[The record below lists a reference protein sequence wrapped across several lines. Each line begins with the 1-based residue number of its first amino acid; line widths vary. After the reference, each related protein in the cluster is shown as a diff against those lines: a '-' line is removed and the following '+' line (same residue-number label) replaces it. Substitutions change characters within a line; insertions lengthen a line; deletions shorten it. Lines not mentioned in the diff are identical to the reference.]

1 MAHQHSHDHSHDD
14 GHEHH
19 GHGRHHHSINMT
31 RTSRAFVIGIALN
44 VVFVVVEAATGFAM
58 GSLALLT
65 DAGHNLA
72 DVASLIIALLA
83 LKLASAKPKAQ
94 YTYGYKKA
102 TILAALVNAVILLA
116 AVGGIAYEAVERV
129 LTPVPV
135 EGGVVAAVAGV
146 GIVINAVTAL
156 LFFRDK
162 DKDLNVKGAYLHLVA
177 DALVSVGVMVA
188 GIAIAFTAW
197 YWLDSV
203 ISIAVAVIIF
213 VGTWSLLKDTVRLSL
228 DGVPQ
233 NISVG
238 EVKEKILSVRGI
250 MGIHHLHV
258 WGLSTTQAALTCHV
272 VLHSEASL
280 AEVSRIKA
288 DIRAAVK
295 QLGIQHSTVE
305 VESSL
310 EECAE
315 KAADSCNGQ

>member
-1 MAHQHSHDHSHDD
+1 MA
-14 GHEHH
+14 
-19 GHGRHHHSINMT
+19 
-31 RTSRAFVIGIALN
+31 RTNRAFVIGIALN
-44 VVFVVVEAATGFAM
+44 VAFVGVEVGMGFTT

-72 DVASLIIALLA
+72 DVASLTIALLA
-83 LKLASAKPKAQ
+83 LKLAAARPKEQ

-102 TILAALVNAVILLA
+102 TILAALANAVILLA
-116 AVGGIAYEAVERV
+116 AVGGIVYEAVERV

-135 EGGVVAAVAGV
+135 EGGVVAAVAGI
-146 GIVINAVTAL
+146 GIAINAVTAL

-188 GIAIAFTAW
+188 GLAITFTAW
-197 YWLDSV
+197 YWLDSA
-203 ISIAVAVIIF
+203 ISIVVAVVIF
-213 VGTWSLLKDTVRLSL
+213 AGTWSLLKDTVRLSL

-233 NISVG
+233 SISVG
-238 EVKEKILSVRGI
+238 EVRKKMLSVPGVI
-250 MGIHHLHV
+250 DVHHLHV

-288 DIRAAVK
+288 DIRAGVTE
-295 QLGIQHSTVE
+295 LGIQHATVE

-310 EECAE
+310 EQCSDKEAG
-315 KAADSCNGQ
+315 SCSRT

>member
-1 MAHQHSHDHSHDD
+1 MEHQHSHDH

-19 GHGRHHHSINMT
+19 GHGHHHHQLDMA
-31 RTSRAFVIGIALN
+31 RTNRAFVIGIALN
-44 VVFVVVEAATGFAM
+44 VAFVGVEVGMGFTT

-72 DVASLIIALLA
+72 DVASLTIALLA
-83 LKLASAKPKAQ
+83 LKLAAARPKEQ

-102 TILAALVNAVILLA
+102 TILAALANAVILLA
-116 AVGGIAYEAVERV
+116 AVGGIVYEAVERV

-135 EGGVVAAVAGV
+135 EGGVVAAVAGI
-146 GIVINAVTAL
+146 GIAINAVTAL

-188 GIAIAFTAW
+188 GLAITFTAW
-197 YWLDSV
+197 YWLDSA
-203 ISIAVAVIIF
+203 ISIVVAVVIF
-213 VGTWSLLKDTVRLSL
+213 AGTWSLLKDTVRLSL

-233 NISVG
+233 SISVS
-238 EVKEKILSVRGI
+238 EVRKKMLGVPGVIDV
-250 MGIHHLHV
+250 HHLHV

-288 DIRAAVK
+288 DIRAGVTE
-295 QLGIQHSTVE
+295 LGIQHATVE

-310 EECAE
+310 EQCSDKEAG
-315 KAADSCNGQ
+315 SCSRT